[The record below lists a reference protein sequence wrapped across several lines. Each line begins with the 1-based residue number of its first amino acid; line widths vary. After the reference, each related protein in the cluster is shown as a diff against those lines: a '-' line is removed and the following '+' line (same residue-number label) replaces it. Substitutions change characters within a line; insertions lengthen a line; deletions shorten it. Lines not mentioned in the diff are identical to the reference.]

1 MTENLFLMLNFRF
14 FAHCQ
19 KTKMPHQL
27 NGAFSNSC
35 NKNGRTP
42 HKFSFVQVL
51 NVCPSLQPVKDV
63 RGVHEQ
69 LIQTTCEPDLFVK
82 NSLVNMYLKCGSM
95 EEVWR
100 QFSKMP
106 LGNVFS

>member
-1 MTENLFLMLNFRF
+1 
-14 FAHCQ
+14 
-19 KTKMPHQL
+19 MPHQL

>member
-19 KTKMPHQL
+19 KTKMPHQP
-27 NGAFSNSC
+27 NG
-35 NKNGRTP
+35 GRTP

-51 NVCPSLQPVKDV
+51 YVCPSLQPGKDV

-82 NSLVNMYLKCGSM
+82 NSLVNLYLKCGSM